1 MSNDGHSPLPFVFT
15 CVPYK
20 FFCSRLAE
28 IVLTGYHLCGKVGRV
43 WVKRGESPLWVMSD
57 LYQQHQPN
65 EANSTSETWIDL
77 QYCEWIWYI
86 LSASITIP
94 RNFGWWQLSP
104 FSISFIYI
112 YIHHLTQRGKFG
124 EAFRWTTMILPGHSE
139 AWVISVQRTPDVLQ
153 FLCPTKCRPKKL
165 DSLFTL
171 CVVAASPQKDTCFWW
186 APDIRWCIFL
196 SMHCVV
202 TNFWIP

>member
-1 MSNDGHSPLPFVFT
+1 MWQSRQSLSKTRWKSFMGDVRPLPTAPAKWSEQHKRNMDRFT
-15 CVPYK
+15 VLRMNMVHTVSIHHYPKK
-20 FFCSRLAE
+20 FWMVA
-28 IVLTGYHLCGKVGRV
+28 I
-43 WVKRGESPLWVMSD
+43 
-57 LYQQHQPN
+57 
-65 EANSTSETWIDL
+65 
-77 QYCEWIWYI
+77 
-86 LSASITIP
+86 
-94 RNFGWWQLSP
+94 
-104 FSISFIYI
+104 ISFFHFFYIYI

>member
-1 MSNDGHSPLPFVFT
+1 MWQ
-15 CVPYK
+15 
-20 FFCSRLAE
+20 SRQSLS
-28 IVLTGYHLCGKVGRV
+28 R
-43 WVKRGESPLWVMSD
+43 KRGESPLWVMSD
-57 LYQQHQPN
+57 LYQQHQPKW
-65 EANSTSETWIDL
+65 SEQHKRNMDRFTVIRMNMVHTV
-77 QYCEWIWYI
+77 
-86 LSASITIP
+86 SIHHYP
-94 RNFGWWQLSP
+94 KKFWMGGNYLLFP
-104 FSISFIYI
+104 FLLYI
-112 YIHHLTQRGKFG
+112 YISITLPK
-124 EAFRWTTMILPGHSE
+124 EANLVKPFRWTTMILPGHSE